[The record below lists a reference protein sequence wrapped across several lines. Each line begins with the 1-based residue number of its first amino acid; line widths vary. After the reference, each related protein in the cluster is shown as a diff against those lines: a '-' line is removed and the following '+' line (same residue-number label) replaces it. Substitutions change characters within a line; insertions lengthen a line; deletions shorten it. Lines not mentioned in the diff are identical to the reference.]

1 MNGAMPSLRSRISRT
16 RRPRPRPTPP
26 RSWAVTLIKN
36 RGVFL
41 GFVEAPEKQGRAP
54 NYNQSSA
61 VSSTEVMR
69 LRKSS
74 LLFLPCLSQIQPNL
88 VHWLLLAV
96 EWNPCNSQF
105 WIDEITLMSRFRSNG
120 TGINPILEERARARL
135 EGRPHSARSLVRVPG
150 KHRNKDTA
158 WAALENMIATR
169 H

>member
-1 MNGAMPSLRSRISRT
+1 MNGAMPSRSRISKSVGKI
-16 RRPRPRPTPP
+16 RPTPP

-74 LLFLPCLSQIQPNL
+74 LLFLPCLSQIQPYL
-88 VHWLLLAV
+88 VRWLLFRAV
-96 EWNPCNSQF
+96 EWNLFNSQF
-105 WIDEITLMSRFRSNG
+105 WIVKS
-120 TGINPILEERARARL
+120 P
-135 EGRPHSARSLVRVPG
+135 
-150 KHRNKDTA
+150 
-158 WAALENMIATR
+158 
-169 H
+169 